1 MKVSLNKK
9 NKKVGA
15 LMKIIEKQIQV
26 NDYVTKSNLPASDYV
41 INPYVGCPHGCKY
54 CYASFMKRFTG
65 HKEDWGTFID
75 IKQCNKKINVNKLKN
90 KRVFLSSVTDCYNQF
105 EEKYELTRS
114 ILKQLVDVN
123 CELSIST
130 KSKLILRDLDLL
142 KQMKNLTVSMSI
154 NTLDENFKND
164 MDNASSIQE
173 RLYTLKELHNNGIYT
188 VLFMSPIFPYITN
201 VKEIIDVSKE
211 YIYEYWFENLNLR
224 GSYKQTILNYIK
236 SNYPELVNYYDE
248 IYNKKPLNEL
258 GLEPWDSNLN
268 EGYLKEKY
276 KKIKKPIK
284 EVLLDQSIIVG
295 IGNIYAD
302 EILFLSKINPY
313 KKPNELTNEELKNII
328 INTRHVLEAAIK
340 KGGTTIRTYTSSE
353 GVHGRFQQDL
363 LVHSQKECKTCNS
376 PLKIEKIGG
385 RTTYYCP
392 KCQK

>member
-1 MKVSLNKK
+1 MPELPEVETVKETLKRKILNQ
-9 NKKVGA
+9 
-15 LMKIIEKQIQV
+15 KIIGIKVLYPQIIEYPSVQEFKKQI
-26 NDYVTKSNLPASDYV
+26 
-41 INPYVGCPHGCKY
+41 INQ
-54 CYASFMKRFTG
+54 TI
-65 HKEDWGTFID
+65 ID
-75 IKQCNKKINVNKLKN
+75 IKRRGKWLLFELNDYYL
-90 KRVFLSSVTDCYNQF
+90 LSHLRMEGKYN
-105 EEKYELTRS
+105 
-114 ILKQLVDVN
+114 
-123 CELSIST
+123 
-130 KSKLILRDLDLL
+130 
-142 KQMKNLTVSMSI
+142 
-154 NTLDENFKND
+154 
-164 MDNASSIQE
+164 
-173 RLYTLKELHNNGIYT
+173 
-188 VLFMSPIFPYITN
+188 
-201 VKEIIDVSKE
+201 
-211 YIYEYWFENLNLR
+211 
-224 GSYKQTILNYIK
+224 IK
-236 SNYPELVNYYDE
+236 SNEEINKHEHVIFYFENFNLRYQDTRKFGRMYLYKKDE

-258 GLEPWDSNLN
+258 GLEPWNSNLN
-268 EGYLKEKY
+268 EDYLKEKY